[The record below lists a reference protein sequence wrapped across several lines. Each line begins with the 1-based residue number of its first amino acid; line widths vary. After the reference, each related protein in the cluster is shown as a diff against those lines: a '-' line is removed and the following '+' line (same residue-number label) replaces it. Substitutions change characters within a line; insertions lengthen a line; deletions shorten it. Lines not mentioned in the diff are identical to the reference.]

1 MDYQDKNISALHEN
15 SKKLEKRV
23 AELEAKIVFLEN
35 TIATVSSDIQNTK
48 QMIGY
53 LRGRGMGSTVHN

>member
-1 MDYQDKNISALHEN
+1 MDYQDKNISSLHEN
-15 SKKLEKRV
+15 SKKLEKRIT
-23 AELEAKIVFLEN
+23 ELEAKIAFLEN

-53 LRGRGMGSTVHN
+53 LNGRGMGSTVHN

>member
-53 LRGRGMGSTVHN
+53 LNGRGMGSTVHN

>member
-1 MDYQDKNISALHEN
+1 MDYKDKNISALHEN

-53 LRGRGMGSTVHN
+53 LNGRGMGSTVHN

>member
-15 SKKLEKRV
+15 SKKLEKRI

-53 LRGRGMGSTVHN
+53 LNGRGMGSTVHN

>member
-1 MDYQDKNISALHEN
+1 MHYQDKNISALHEN

-53 LRGRGMGSTVHN
+53 LNGRGMGSTVHN